1 MIEIGSTKTLPSRQI
16 KQYGLQAEK
25 RSLKLLGSVSSKLL
39 EKKTPLFLSTVGFK
53 TSVKVHYFML
63 HSLESLARILGLV
76 VRHVPGY

>member
-39 EKKTPLFLSTVGFK
+39 EKTPLFLSTVGFK

-63 HSLESLARILGLV
+63 PSSEFLARILGLV
-76 VRHVPGY
+76 VRHVPVH